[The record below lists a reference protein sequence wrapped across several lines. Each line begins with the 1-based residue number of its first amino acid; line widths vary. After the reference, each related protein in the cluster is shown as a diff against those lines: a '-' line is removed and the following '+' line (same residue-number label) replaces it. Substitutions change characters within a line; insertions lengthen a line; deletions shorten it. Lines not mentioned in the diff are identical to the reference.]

1 MLATWEPDE
10 RGGPAVGTGV
20 AVAIRFGRVAEALD
34 ELRMGCEVAL
44 LWTRTK
50 TNLYLKSWGCGA
62 DFVSNRAATA
72 YHGMP

>member
-44 LWTRTK
+44 RWTPYE
-50 TNLYLKSWGCGA
+50 N
-62 DFVSNRAATA
+62 
-72 YHGMP
+72 